1 MKQKRMLLCLC
12 VVLLLAGTAG
22 AVIYRSTRPGPEERI
37 SEYMALINT
46 GDFVQMYRRLSDQS
60 RDQITEEQFVDRN
73 QKIYQ
78 GIEARN
84 VAVTVE
90 ETVRENGKKRVEYSV
105 SMDTAGGSVSFDGS
119 AVFGKNRE
127 FGAGP
132 EWEDSLIFPG
142 LSAGD
147 RVQVRASQG
156 TRGRILDRDGE
167 VLAEDG
173 KASSVGLVPGKI
185 TDRDSTIRAM
195 AELLDIMPEAIEKK
209 LAASW
214 VKEDSFVPVRTV
226 PASEGELKKALLA
239 LPGVM
244 ITNVDVRV
252 YPKGEA
258 FAHVTGYVQSVTAED
273 LEKNPR
279 KNYTSQSVIGRTGM
293 ESLYEDTL
301 RAVAGC
307 EVYIVDAKGKRKSS
321 IIARPARNG
330 SDVKLTLDSGLQSSL
345 YAQMKQDKGCAVVL
359 DPANGETLALV
370 STPSYDP
377 NAFVV
382 GMTEKQWQTLNED
395 PAKPM
400 YNRFKT
406 AVCPGSS
413 FKPVTGGVGL
423 DSGMLQAE
431 EDLGHSGLAW
441 QKDSGWGNYKV
452 TTLKEYSTPAN
463 LRNAMVYSDNIYF
476 AKAALK
482 IGAEKLAAG
491 LRGLG
496 FGESIPYPFGLEAS
510 SFGKD
515 GTFTGE
521 IDLADSGFGQGAV
534 LVNPVHMAS
543 IYSAFANGGSMI
555 QPWLVYGG
563 GSQAKYFREQAFSPE
578 TAETIRA
585 NMIQVVED
593 PAGTGHSARI
603 PGLTLAGKT
612 GTAEIKQSQDDQ
624 TGTELGW
631 FNAFAA
637 DGDVQRL
644 AVVIIEDV
652 KERGGSHYVIPMTK
666 SVFENL
672 K

>member
-1 MKQKRMLLCLC
+1 MNKKRILLCLC
-12 VVLLLAGTAG
+12 LVLLLAGTAG
-22 AVIYRSTRPGPEERI
+22 AVIYRSTRPGPEERLL
-37 SEYMALINT
+37 EYMALINT
-46 GDFVQMYRRLSDQS
+46 GDFEEMYRRLSDQS
-60 RDQITEEQFVDRN
+60 RDEITQEQFVDRN

-78 GIEARN
+78 GIEARS
-84 VAVTVE
+84 VAVTLE
-90 ETVRENGKKRVEYSV
+90 ETVKEDGKERVDYSI

-127 FGAGP
+127 FGTGP
-132 EWEDSLIFPG
+132 EWSDSLIFPG

-147 RVQVRASQG
+147 KVQVSSSQG
-156 TRGRILDRDGE
+156 IRGRILDRNGD

-185 TDRDSTIRAM
+185 ADRDTTVKAL
-195 AELLDIMPEAIEKK
+195 AELLETTPEAIEKK

-214 VKEDSFVPVRTV
+214 VKEDSFVPVRTIR
-226 PASEGELKKALLA
+226 ASEGELKKALLA

-244 ITNVDVRV
+244 ITNVDART
-252 YPKGEA
+252 YPQGEA

-273 LEKNPR
+273 LEKNSG
-279 KNYTSQSVIGRTGM
+279 KGCTSQSVIGRTGL

-301 RAVAGC
+301 RAVSGC
-307 EVYIVDAKGKRKSS
+307 EIYIVDAEGKRKSN
-321 IIARPARNG
+321 IIARPAQNG
-330 SDVKLTLDSGLQSSL
+330 RDVKLTLDSGLQSGL

-382 GMTEKQWQTLNED
+382 GMTERQWQALNED

-423 DSGMLQAE
+423 DTGMLTAD

-441 QKDSGWGNYKV
+441 QKDSSWGNYRV

-491 LRGLG
+491 LTGLG
-496 FGESIPYPFGLEAS
+496 FGERIPYPFGLEAS

-543 IYSAFANGGSMI
+543 IYSAFVNGGSMI

-563 GSQAKYFREQAFSPE
+563 ESQAKYFREQAFSAE

-603 PGLTLAGKT
+603 PGLALAGKT
-612 GTAEIKQSQDDQ
+612 GTAEIKQSQEDED
-624 TGTELGW
+624 GTELGW

-644 AVVIIEDV
+644 AIVMIEDV
-652 KERGGSHYVIPMTK
+652 KQRGGSHYVIPITK